1 MIKQL
6 AINLN
11 AFDARK
17 VDEELVFLERSFRVD
32 LNSLFAKACRLLS
45 RFNLTPIQYI
55 PMQYVRE
62 QICADKTLDQ
72 SMEVHYWNDLT
83 VNAGMSLLQFKE
95 KIRESLIHHIRLLYV
110 DLWDFTAHSG
120 IPIER
125 MFQLK
130 PLPAGAL
137 LDVGTA

>member
-11 AFDARK
+11 AFDSRK
-17 VDEELVFLERSFRVD
+17 VDEELVFLERSFSID
-32 LNSLFAKACRLLS
+32 LNALFLKACQMLA
-45 RFNLTPIQYI
+45 RFNLTPIQQV
-55 PMQYVRE
+55 PMQFVRE
-62 QICADKTLDQ
+62 HICADKRLD
-72 SMEVHYWNDLT
+72 ENIECYYWNNLSAN
-83 VNAGMSLLQFKE
+83 VGMSDLQFKE

-110 DLWDFTAHSG
+110 DLWDLTAYRG
-120 IPIER
+120 IPLDR

-130 PLPAGAL
+130 PLPVGAL